1 MYGSREKRFIRSRN
15 FYMYTETWS
24 ECGWKRIENEQVQN
38 ITGRRI
44 EKYRRNRTKISNH
57 HY

>member
-1 MYGSREKRFIRSRN
+1 MRSTCRN

-24 ECGWKRIENEQVQN
+24 EWMDGHKRIENEQVQN